1 MDRSSMRKKGPVD
14 IHVIE
19 FLDIPNE
26 KHSVRIKSDYSVVYL
41 VNDAANHIRKLR
53 FVRRWNL
60 DFAHANKDVCIA

>member
-1 MDRSSMRKKGPVD
+1 MRKKGPVD

-53 FVRRWNL
+53 FVCRWNL
-60 DFAHANKDVCIA
+60 DFAHTNKDIGIA

>member
-1 MDRSSMRKKGPVD
+1 MRKKGPVY

-26 KHSVRIKSDYSVVYL
+26 KHSVRIKSDYSVIYL
-41 VNDAANHIRKLR
+41 VDDTANHIRKLG

-60 DFAHANKDVCIA
+60 DFAHANKDIGIA

>member
-1 MDRSSMRKKGPVD
+1 MRKKGPVD

-53 FVRRWNL
+53 FIRSWNL
-60 DFAHANKDVCIA
+60 DFAHANKYIGIS